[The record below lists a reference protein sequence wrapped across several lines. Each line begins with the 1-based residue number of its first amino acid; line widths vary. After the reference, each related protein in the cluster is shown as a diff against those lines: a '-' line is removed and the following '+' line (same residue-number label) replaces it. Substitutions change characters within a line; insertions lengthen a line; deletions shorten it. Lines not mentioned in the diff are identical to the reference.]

1 MQEIDDM
8 NRDKIEITPIGFVR
22 RASTGENVR
31 DRNLISEI
39 VFDSSFAE
47 ALEGIDEWS
56 HIYIITWLHK
66 IEQSE
71 KQFHLFPGDGLDK
84 PPVGVLATR
93 APIHP
98 NPIGLTL
105 VELIKREDN
114 VLHVRGLDAYH
125 GTPVLDIKPYPDW
138 ESGRL
143 IVVTDFNIPE
153 WLRNIVANCAG
164 EGHSLE
170 NDCGG

>member
-1 MQEIDDM
+1 MD
-8 NRDKIEITPIGFVR
+8 RDRIEITPIGFVR

-39 VFDSSFAE
+39 VFNSSLTE

-56 HIYIITWLHK
+56 HVYIITWLHRVEK
-66 IEQSE
+66 SKEQ
-71 KQFHLFPGDGLDK
+71 FLLFPGAEPDK

-105 VELIKREDN
+105 VELIKREGN
-114 VLHVRGLDAYH
+114 VIHVQGLDAYE

-138 ESGRL
+138 DAGCL
-143 IVVTDFNIPE
+143 IVVSDFRVPE
-153 WLRNIVANCAG
+153 WLSTIIAKH
-164 EGHSLE
+164 E
-170 NDCGG
+170 